1 MRRFPWQT
9 GKQRGM
15 DLETR
20 INLLRC
26 GSLHDPDADCQ
37 AMLLDNVD
45 GQHSSDGVDGDG
57 ERTTGDDGAREREPF
72 LWRSVP
78 DECLMKCARLGVIP
92 APTALLYRRFPDPP
106 IALPRRP
113 PLRTSHRRTHHSD
126 THHDLTDCGRRAI
139 ACTTPTTPLHTTSD
153 DCRKFCRAAQHGAAA
168 GRDRGG
174 RR

>member
-26 GSLHDPDADCQ
+26 GSRHDPDADCQ

-113 PLRTSHRRTHHSD
+113 PLRTSRRRTQPQRYPPRPHRLRTTSHCMHNPHNS
-126 THHDLTDCGRRAI
+126 TSHDLRRLPKI
-139 ACTTPTTPLHTTSD
+139 L
-153 DCRKFCRAAQHGAAA
+153 
-168 GRDRGG
+168 
-174 RR
+174 